1 MSDDDDDDF
10 LGRKSD
16 GDALRRLEEQ
26 AGLHQD
32 EDDSAAAGA
41 ADRDDVDDGGGSSAL
56 KRGWLVETKTNTRW
70 RCFLRPGSLDMFDSM
85 EASQDPSNNPQR
97 TIPLTVCS
105 SVQLGGLLQNTL
117 RLGAGD
123 QETRVLCVWSD
134 YATSTEFRCVDVQ
147 DCNAWFNSLSRVV
160 GALHQTELASMAEN
174 DDEDMMMRFRHARL
188 WALGKVSAPDE
199 MPRSQWMASDA
210 VTYCS
215 FCEES
220 FQSDFKKHHCRLC
233 GAVYC
238 SAHSKKARDLEFSEA
253 HTKVPFRVCVWC
265 HLIWRD
271 YAQGVMDGDR
281 DKTALVGPLADADV
295 PSELNW
301 LRDFRRDQAK
311 KRAAALAA
319 ADAAAAASPGGRR
332 VSISRALGSIVTKIS
347 GAFGKGGGRGTPT
360 HGGGHG
366 GHGGAPGSGG
376 GGGGRRGSAVDMAN
390 DLASN
395 PFGEDDDEGDAVLMA
410 AAAERP
416 DDEDD
421 GRDGTSAQLAVLDN
435 LLTVS
440 TNNSQW
446 MKKAEQSMHQ
456 EEVDFLDLRCARAL
470 AVVCLLSGRGERAGE
485 RGY

>member
-1 MSDDDDDDF
+1 MSDDDEDF
-10 LGRKSD
+10 LGRKDD

-26 AGLHQD
+26 AGLHLR
-32 EDDSAAAGA
+32 EADSAAEGP
-41 ADRDDVDDGGGSSAL
+41 ADHEDADEGGSAL
-56 KRGWLVETKTNTRW
+56 KRGWLIETKTNTRW
-70 RCFLRPGSLDMFDSM
+70 RCFLRAGSLDLFDSI
-85 EASQDPSNNPQR
+85 EASKDSSSPQR
-97 TIPLTVCS
+97 AIPLTVCS
-105 SVQLGGLLQNTL
+105 SVKLGGLLQNSL

-123 QETRVLCVWSD
+123 QDTRVLCVWSD
-134 YATSTEFRCVDVQ
+134 YATSHEFRCADVQ

-174 DDEDMMMRFRHARL
+174 EDEDMMMRFRHARL

-199 MPRSQWMASDA
+199 MPRNQWMSSDA

-238 SAHSKKARDLEFSEA
+238 SAHSKKARDLDFSEA
-253 HTKVPFRVCVWC
+253 RTKAPFRVCVWC

-281 DKTALVGPLADADV
+281 DKVALVGPLADADV
-295 PSELNW
+295 PAELNW

-347 GAFGKGGGRGTPT
+347 GAFGKGSGRGTPI
-360 HGGGHG
+360 H
-366 GHGGAPGSGG
+366 GG
-376 GGGGRRGSAVDMAN
+376 GGGGGTLSKGGGSGGRRGSDAD
-390 DLASN
+390 DPDSLLDSSSN
-395 PFGEDDDEGDAVLMA
+395 PFGADDEGDAVLMA
-410 AAAERP
+410 AAAAADRP

-446 MKKAEQSMHQ
+446 MKKAEQSMHH
-456 EEVDFLDLRCARAL
+456 EEGDFLDLK
-470 AVVCLLSGRGERAGE
+470 
-485 RGY
+485 